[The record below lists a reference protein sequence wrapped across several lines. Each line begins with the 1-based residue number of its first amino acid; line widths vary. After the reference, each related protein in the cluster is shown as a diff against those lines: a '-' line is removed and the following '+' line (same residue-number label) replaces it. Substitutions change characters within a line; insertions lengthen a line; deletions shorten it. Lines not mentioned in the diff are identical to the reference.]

1 MKNLSIKIKLII
13 IFILIKIFPLLLI
26 AYIAYEGVQKLNY
39 YLTDSTKFLYN
50 QSKEIILNTANAS
63 IEDSIKNLDK
73 KSQISLEKVSF
84 EIAKNVASFLYERD
98 NDILFLSKLDL
109 NEKVLKNFYSSKKRD
124 IILHDKYFYDDKTS
138 TWKTNENIEKVRNE
152 DVKSLIKDNEKEFN
166 VVNPLNYNKKSIPIY
181 KEIAFFDLTGKEK
194 YKVSQINS
202 TLQNISNKKNTY
214 INSEDYFQEI
224 QKLKK
229 DEIYVSDVI
238 GEYIP
243 SKIVG
248 PFTKERAQKAGIEF
262 KPENYAY
269 AGKEN
274 PVGKEFEGIIRFI
287 TPVFKNGNKIGF
299 VSLALDHKHIMQ
311 FTDTANPTG
320 INPVQNISDASSG
333 NYAFMWDYEGK
344 NISHPRDYFIVG
356 YDKNTGKRVMPW
368 LSSDLAENFEKSNKN
383 INDFLLDYPKFQEQS
398 LNKKPNIKQLKES
411 GNIALDCRYLNF
423 APQCSGWMQVTQNGG
438 YGSFII
444 YWSKVWKLTTAASIP
459 YYTGKFKNSKR
470 GFGFITIGAN
480 VEEFHSAA
488 NETKNDVIKILKNQT
503 ENMKEIVNE
512 NKIEIDAFIKSLIN
526 ELTVITFVM
535 IILIVVIALLMS
547 GYLSNKI
554 DNILIGTK
562 KFANN
567 ELDYRIRVNSTD
579 EIGQLETSFNEMAE
593 KIDNLLKEEKNQNE
607 NLEKRVLEEV
617 LKQKKQEQILIQQTK
632 LAAMGE
638 MISNIAHQW
647 RQPLNALG
655 LVMQNLK
662 FSYDMGELDDKIMDR
677 SITKANLLTSNMSK
691 TIDDFRNFFKPNKLK
706 DLFNINDTILKAV
719 NLVESTF
726 EHNKIEI
733 IKDLHTDEINIL
745 GFSNEFSQ
753 VILNILSNSKDA
765 LIFNEIKDSKVII
778 KSYINNENIFIT
790 IEDNALGIPMDIIDK
805 IFDPYFT
812 TKEEGKGTG
821 IGLYMSKII
830 IESNMNGKITAE
842 NRDNGSMFTIKIPIK

>member
-1 MKNLSIKIKLII
+1 
-13 IFILIKIFPLLLI
+13 
-26 AYIAYEGVQKLNY
+26 
-39 YLTDSTKFLYN
+39 
-50 QSKEIILNTANAS
+50 
-63 IEDSIKNLDK
+63 
-73 KSQISLEKVSF
+73 
-84 EIAKNVASFLYERD
+84 
-98 NDILFLSKLDL
+98 
-109 NEKVLKNFYSSKKRD
+109 
-124 IILHDKYFYDDKTS
+124 
-138 TWKTNENIEKVRNE
+138 
-152 DVKSLIKDNEKEFN
+152 
-166 VVNPLNYNKKSIPIY
+166 
-181 KEIAFFDLTGKEK
+181 
-194 YKVSQINS
+194 
-202 TLQNISNKKNTY
+202 
-214 INSEDYFQEI
+214 
-224 QKLKK
+224 
-229 DEIYVSDVI
+229 
-238 GEYIP
+238 
-243 SKIVG
+243 
-248 PFTKERAQKAGIEF
+248 
-262 KPENYAY
+262 
-269 AGKEN
+269 
-274 PVGKEFEGIIRFI
+274 
-287 TPVFKNGNKIGF
+287 
-299 VSLALDHKHIMQ
+299 
-311 FTDTANPTG
+311 
-320 INPVQNISDASSG
+320 
-333 NYAFMWDYEGK
+333 MWDYEGK